1 MTAKKRLAT
10 SWPVLAATY
19 AVALLAA
26 VWTYRNA
33 SALPPLL
40 AWLLAD
46 IAATLAVWLIGL
58 AFENASL
65 YDPFWSVAP
74 PALMTAWALADN
86 LQATIRL
93 PAAMLFVLVLAWSL
107 RLTWNWARGWQGL
120 AHQDWRYSDLKQGH
134 PRLWFLTNIAGI
146 HLMPTLLVFGG
157 LLAPYHA
164 IQSATGDTI
173 NSWLFFAAGLLACVG
188 AIAVQ
193 AIADQQL
200 LRFRR
205 SPHAPDAILNAGLW
219 KYSRHPNYFGEILF
233 WWGVWM
239 VSHGIGN
246 TPAWTL
252 AGPAAITL
260 LFFFV
265 SVPLMERHLV
275 GRRPSYA
282 DYARSTSMLV
292 PWFQTGEAA
301 SNENSAM
308 R

>member
-1 MTAKKRLAT
+1 MLFR
-10 SWPVLAATY
+10 S
-19 AVALLAA
+19 
-26 VWTYRNA
+26 
-33 SALPPLL
+33 
-40 AWLLAD
+40 
-46 IAATLAVWLIGL
+46 
-58 AFENASL
+58 SL

-74 PALMTAWALADN
+74 PVLLSAWLLSDN
-86 LQATIRL
+86 PQAIGYL
-93 PAAMLFVLVLAWSL
+93 PVAALFVLILVWSL
-107 RLTWNWARGWQGL
+107 RLTWNWARGWRGL

-134 PRLWFLTNIAGI
+134 PRLWFLINLAGI

-164 IQSATGDTI
+164 IRGDSGSRMI
-173 NSWLFFAAGLLACVG
+173 SWPFFAAGLLACAG

-193 AIADQQL
+193 ALSDQQL
-200 LRFRR
+200 LLFRR
-205 SPHAPDAILNAGLW
+205 SSHASDAILNTGLW

-239 VSHGIGN
+239 ISHGIGN
-246 TPAWTL
+246 VPVWSL
-252 AGPAAITL
+252 AGPVAITL

-275 GRRPSYA
+275 VSRPSYA
-282 DYARSTSMLV
+282 DYAKSTSMLV

-301 SNENSAM
+301 VGEGSTI